1 MKSAAIDKLF
11 SYFLA
16 NHITLA
22 TAESCTGGML
32 AAAIT
37 AWPVLDRAMPI
48 LAILLTIAGTSSIS
62 WLVAGSCRR
71 RWRLTVSSSPS
82 RGRA

>member
-1 MKSAAIDKLF
+1 MRSVVLVAAV
-11 SYFLA
+11 SW
-16 NHITLA
+16 A
-22 TAESCTGGML
+22 TSVAL

-62 WLVAGSCRR
+62 WLVA
-71 RWRLTVSSSPS
+71 RLLPAPLAAYFLGRIDLSKSDDLQS
-82 RGRA
+82 RERLRVVR